1 MTNTTIQ
8 VVNSFSVVFTHSHA
22 DGTEKSFTK
31 SRAVV
36 DNSELLEQ
44 ILGGEDTENFR
55 AVRIAIRTELL
66 EAWAQAE
73 QILKGSSLEDMLL
86 VVEVRV
92 SRVVTL
98 EQCTACTVYLW

>member
-1 MTNTTIQ
+1 
-8 VVNSFSVVFTHSHA
+8 VFTHSHA

>member
-1 MTNTTIQ
+1 
-8 VVNSFSVVFTHSHA
+8 
-22 DGTEKSFTK
+22 
-31 SRAVV
+31 VV

>member
-8 VVNSFSVVFTHSHA
+8 VVNSVSVVFTHSHA

-36 DNSELLEQ
+36 DNSELLTQ
-44 ILGGEDTENFR
+44 ILGGEDTDHFR
-55 AVRIAIRTELL
+55 AVKLEIRTELL

-73 QILKGSSLEDMLL
+73 QILKGSSLEDMLR

-98 EQCTACTVYLW
+98 EQCTTCTV